1 MCLLLPLLHAPKPNV
16 SLPETPCCSLLLA
29 PLARV
34 VCLDK
39 FPFRQAS
46 LAQQSVPQ
54 TQAPPLSKLLL
65 LLLLLLLSILL
76 LQMQTLLLVLRAQ
89 TLLLV
94 LRMQALLLVLREQ
107 TLLLVLVHFGPGL
120 GTHSPSTAPF
130 NSTLQQHPSTAA
142 FSSSWAC

>member
-94 LRMQALLLVLREQ
+94 L
-107 TLLLVLVHFGPGL
+107 VHFGPGL